1 MNKMILIQSLAVFS
15 VLFFSCDKTDNCPDS
30 ENYTNSG
37 IIIDNAS
44 VENNCVSVKNRGNY
58 IITNQQ
64 EYDSIEV
71 VKWNDTCD
79 ASLNPINFNAYS
91 LLGMYQRGTCRVNFE
106 RNVSTDSINKK
117 YIYSIKVNECGN
129 CKTNYEHM
137 NWVLVPKIPDNWT
150 VEFIS
155 K

>member
-1 MNKMILIQSLAVFS
+1 
-15 VLFFSCDKTDNCPDS
+15 
-30 ENYTNSG
+30 
-37 IIIDNAS
+37 
-44 VENNCVSVKNRGNY
+44 
-58 IITNQQ
+58 
-64 EYDSIEV
+64 
-71 VKWNDTCD
+71 
-79 ASLNPINFNAYS
+79 
-91 LLGMYQRGTCRVNFE
+91 MYQRGTCRVNFE